1 MATETHTTLPQKLF
15 AQLAKALQDA
25 AKGIRDPKTA
35 EKACKDM
42 DRMRQELRQNVGRF
56 DVAVD
61 LIRETR
67 DE

>member
-1 MATETHTTLPQKLF
+1 MATKTNSTVPQRLF
-15 AQLAKALQDA
+15 AQLEKALQNA
-25 AKGIRDPKTA
+25 TKGIRDPETA

-42 DRMRQELRQNVGRF
+42 DRMREDLRKKVGRL

>member
-1 MATETHTTLPQKLF
+1 MATKTNTAAPRKLF
-15 AQLAKALQDA
+15 AQLEKALQNA
-25 AKGIRDPKTA
+25 AKGVRDPKIA

-42 DRMRQELRQNVGRF
+42 DRMRRQLRKKVGALE
-56 DVAVD
+56 VAVD